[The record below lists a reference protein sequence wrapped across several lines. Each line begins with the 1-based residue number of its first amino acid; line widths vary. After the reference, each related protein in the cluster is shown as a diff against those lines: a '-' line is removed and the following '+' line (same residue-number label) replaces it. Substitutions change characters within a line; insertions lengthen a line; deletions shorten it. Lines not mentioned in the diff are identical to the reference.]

1 LVMCASPM
9 TGKWLNP
16 IVTVTCFGLP
26 VAVLGSVYLAVNEE
40 PRQEYGRWT
49 YKPLAIAGCIGWKVA

>member
-1 LVMCASPM
+1 M
-9 TGKWLNP
+9 TGKWLNL
-16 IVTVTCFGLP
+16 IVTVTCLGLP
-26 VAVLGSVYLAVNEE
+26 VAVLGSVYLAVKEK